1 MPAGTLQL
9 AWMNKGAAGN
19 ERYHV
24 MYGIDG
30 QSRTMRAR
38 NVEGREK
45 LTELLSNDLAFL
57 PERINRIMDDLGKTG
72 TCSVSGLNV
81 PDADLRRL
89 ELA

>member
-9 AWMNKGAAGN
+9 AWMNKGAETE

-38 NVEGREK
+38 NVSGRDT
-45 LTELLSNDLAFL
+45 LTELLANDLALL
-57 PERINRIMDDLGKTG
+57 PERINKIMDDLQKSG
-72 TCSVSGLNV
+72 TCSVPGLNV
-81 PDADLRRL
+81 ADSDLKRL